1 MPKSRSRPK
10 GRRRPYVAPPTKRKP
25 RPSPAWFGW
34 LILGVMGLGVLV
46 IVLNYMG
53 LMIGAHGQAQNHWLW
68 IGLALIAVGFG
79 LATQLR

>member
-10 GRRRPYVAPPTKRKP
+10 ARRRRYLAPPVKRKP

-53 LMIGAHGQAQNHWLW
+53 LVPGDTQQLYLWL
-68 IGLALIAVGFG
+68 GLGLIAVGFG